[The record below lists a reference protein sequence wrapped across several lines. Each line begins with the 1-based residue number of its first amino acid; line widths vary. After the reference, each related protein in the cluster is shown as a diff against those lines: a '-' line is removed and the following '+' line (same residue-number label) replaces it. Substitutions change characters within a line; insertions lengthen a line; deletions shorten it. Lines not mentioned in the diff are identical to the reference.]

1 MGAYED
7 AAEARMAAAKAAKQ
21 AAAGNDEQA
30 KKAAAET
37 ARKAAE
43 EAGIPTKAG
52 VAPVATWTKANTVNT
67 ANGPVDVDANG
78 FAADG
83 TKPIAVTV
91 KAVGKVPAGFTEG
104 PFPKELEQFFGSSS
118 GVLGYRIETLTDK
131 NGKTYYQLSIAN
143 SPNSSSTFGASF
155 TKDASGKYTTYSPN
169 SGDGTPVEVVNTNK
183 TGQTYTASDGKI
195 FTDLNAYNA
204 YVSKLKTEEKA
215 RAGKS
220 AYDIL
225 YNEFNRYG
233 MGSLIEPLKKFI
245 QDGLSKD
252 ELTLKLRE
260 TPQYQERFA
269 ANALRIKNGFAAID
283 EATYLGLE
291 DKYQSIMQNYGLPAS
306 YYERGALGKQAG
318 FENLIGG
325 NVDPITLEERIME
338 GQKVVKGSKEI
349 KDTIGQFYPGINNS
363 DFLAY
368 VLDPKNALAE
378 IKRKVAAAEI
388 GGSAIQSGL
397 TTNVNRAEELVAQG
411 ITKAQAQQGY
421 GTIGSGLQ
429 RGSQLAAIYGEN
441 PYTQTTAEKEVF
453 GLAGKTEAEKQR
465 KKITGLE
472 KATFSGQSGISSGAL
487 TRDRAGGY

>member
-7 AAEARMAAAKAAKQ
+7 AAEARIA
-21 AAAGNDEQA
+21 
-30 KKAAAET
+30 
-37 ARKAAE
+37 ARKAAADAADTAE
-43 EAGIPTKAG
+43 RARIAAAGQANAASTTLTRAQQVTAERLASSPIAQEAARTTAALKSFTAKGGLLGVPGSNISSTKAADPASLAKVGSNIFQMLGGILYFSG
-52 VAPVATWTKANTVNT
+52 VPFT
-67 ANGPVDVDANG
+67 G
-78 FAADG
+78 
-83 TKPIAVTV
+83 
-91 KAVGKVPAGFTEG
+91 TEG
-104 PFPKELEQFFGSSS
+104 
-118 GVLGYRIETLTDK
+118 
-131 NGKTYYQLSIAN
+131 GKTYKN
-143 SPNSSSTFGASF
+143 G
-155 TKDASGKYTTYSPN
+155 
-169 SGDGTPVEVVNTNK
+169 VEVVAEGDTEDTGDTGK
-183 TGQTYTASDGKI
+183 TGGTTYTAPDGKI

-204 YVSKLKTEEKA
+204 YIAKIKADEKA
-215 RAGKS
+215 LAGKS

-225 YNEFNRYG
+225 YGEFNKYG

-245 QDGLSKD
+245 QDGLSKS
-252 ELTLKLRE
+252 ELVLKLRE

-283 EATYLGLE
+283 EATYLDLE
-291 DKYQSIMQNYGLPAS
+291 DKYQSIMMNYGLPAS

-338 GQKVVKGSKEI
+338 GQKVLKGSKDI
-349 KDTIGQFYPGINNS
+349 KDAIGQFYPGLNNS

-397 TTNVNRAEELVAQG
+397 TTNVGRAEELVAQG

-421 GTIGSGLQ
+421 GTIGGGLQ
-429 RGSQLAAIYGEN
+429 RGSQLASIYGED

-465 KKITGLE
+465 KKLTGLE

-487 TRDRAGGY
+487 TRDRAGAY

>member
-1 MGAYED
+1 MAREDRLIDEGVAFGRRRTNTSTTPATAAEVQAAID
-7 AAEARMAAAKAAKQ
+7 AASTELGTDRAIPGEAAANLFAPIGGGATPGDASAADQELFVSEGYNTGTLPPEYQ
-21 AAAGNDEQA
+21 ALFGNDPDVIGYKISTNPDGSQSITVAKEQ
-30 KKAAAET
+30 
-37 ARKAAE
+37 
-43 EAGIPTKAG
+43 G
-52 VAPVATWTKANTVNT
+52 
-67 ANGPVDVDANG
+67 D
-78 FAADG
+78 ADG
-83 TKPIAVTV
+83 
-91 KAVGKVPAGFTEG
+91 G
-104 PFPKELEQFFGSSS
+104 LQFQ
-118 GVLGYRIETLTDK
+118 
-131 NGKTYYQLSIAN
+131 TY
-143 SPNSSSTFGASF
+143 GASF
-155 TKDASGKYTTYSPN
+155 KTDASGKIVPFVKSATGN
-169 SGDGTPVEVVNTNK
+169 NNLGDGNDSKDGV
-183 TGQTYTASDGKI
+183 YTASDGKI
-195 FTDLNAYNA
+195 FTNLNAYNA
-204 YVSKLKTEEKA
+204 YVTKLKTDEKA

-397 TTNVNRAEELVAQG
+397 TTNVGRAEELVAQG

-421 GTIGSGLQ
+421 GTIGGGLQ
-429 RGSQLAAIYGEN
+429 RGSQLASIYGES

-453 GLAGKTEAEKQR
+453 GLAGKTEAEKER

-472 KATFSGQSGISSGAL
+472 KATFGAKTGISSGAL
-487 TRDRAGGY
+487 SRDRAGAT

>member
-7 AAEARMAAAKAAKQ
+7 AAEARMAAAKAAKK

-118 GVLGYRIETLTDK
+118 GVLGYRIETVTDK
-131 NGKTYYQLSIAN
+131 NGRTYNQLSIATG
-143 SPNSSSTFGASF
+143 PNSSQTFGAGF
-155 TKDASGKYTTYSPN
+155 TKDANGKYTAYTPA
-169 SGDGTPVEVVNTNK
+169 GGTVDNPSDTGNK
-183 TGQTYTASDGKI
+183 NGQTYTAPDGKI

-204 YVSKLKTEEKA
+204 YIAKIKADEKA

-338 GQKVVKGSKEI
+338 GQKVVKGSKDI
-349 KDTIGQFYPGINNS
+349 KDAIGQFYPGINNS

-397 TTNVNRAEELVAQG
+397 TTNVGRAEELVAQG

-453 GLAGKTEAEKQR
+453 GLAGKTEAEKER

-472 KATFSGQSGISSGAL
+472 KATFGAKTGISSGAL
-487 TRDRAGGY
+487 ARDRAGAY

>member
-118 GVLGYRIETLTDK
+118 GVLGYRIETFTDK
-131 NGKTYYQLSIAN
+131 KGRTYNQLSIATG
-143 SPNSSSTFGASF
+143 PNSSQTFGASF
-155 TKDASGKYTTYSPN
+155 IKDANGKYTTYSPDVDTADN
-169 SGDGTPVEVVNTNK
+169 AGDTGNK
-183 TGQTYTASDGKI
+183 TGQIYTAPDGRI

-204 YVSKLKTEEKA
+204 YIAKVKADEKA

-338 GQKVVKGSKEI
+338 GQKVLKGSKDI
-349 KDTIGQFYPGINNS
+349 KDAIGQFYPGLNNG

-388 GGSAIQSGL
+388 GGTFLQAGL
-397 TTNVNRAEELVAQG
+397 QTGVNRAEEFVTAG
-411 ITKAQAQQGY
+411 INKAQAQQGVR
-421 GTIGSGLQ
+421 TIAGGLQ
-429 RGSQLAAIYGEN
+429 RGSQLASMLGED
-441 PYTQTTAEKEVF
+441 PYTQTTAENEVF
-453 GLAGKTEAEKQR
+453 QLAGAQKATEQR
-465 KKITGLE
+465 QKITGLE
-472 KATFSGQSGISSGAL
+472 KSEFGKKTGLSSSAL
-487 TRDRAGGY
+487 TRDRAGAY